1 VNITNTLFVSL
12 LLGSSLLSVPV
23 TNSLTT
29 AKQEEEAE
37 QVEFAPVDNMHHF
50 MEYISKPSYRELK
63 SALAEEDIRRSAW
76 KTIKQHAL
84 ILAETTI
91 LVADRPPADATDE
104 VTADWR
110 AISLDTY
117 NHAVAL
123 YKAAGEKD
131 QAVAVEQYGLMMDAC
146 NACHSKYDENDHQLA
161 K

>member
-1 VNITNTLFVSL
+1 MKIANTLFATL
-12 LLGSSLLSVPV
+12 LLAGSLVSMPYVDSLAS
-23 TNSLTT
+23 TT
-29 AKQEEEAE
+29 QEEEME
-37 QVEFAPVDNMHHF
+37 KSEFLPVADMHHF

-63 SALAEEDIRRSAW
+63 SALAEDDIRRRAW
-76 KTIKQHAL
+76 KKIKQHAL

-91 LVADRPPADATDE
+91 LVADRPPEDADEE

-117 NHAVAL
+117 NHAAAL
-123 YKAAGEKD
+123 YKAADEKE
-131 QAVAVEQYGLMMDAC
+131 QAVAVKEYGLMMDAC